1 MRILLILL
9 QTVAF
14 LALLAVVLLVLFVLA
29 GRVTEPESAHIVTRA
44 SVFVFGSLPVVVSIF
59 ILVSVINLWVIF
71 GPLVRVEDPVRR
83 TVQHLSLVFVQTA
96 VLLAVSALA
105 AAAIFVHFM

>member
-9 QTVAF
+9 QTVVF

-29 GRVTEPESAHIVTRA
+29 GRVTEPESAHIATRA

-59 ILVSVINLWVIF
+59 ILVSAVNLWVVF
-71 GPLVRVEDPVRR
+71 GPLVKVEDPVRR
-83 TVQHLSLVFVQTA
+83 TVQHLSLVLVQTA

-105 AAAIFVHFM
+105 AVAIFVHFM